1 MGEKQIVDIIK
12 SKAKEIEEEL
22 VSIRHELHKHPELG
36 VELHETH
43 DIISRELHKI
53 PELEVQEH
61 KAGGSG
67 VIAILHGGKPEGKT
81 VLLRADIDALP
92 IEEEVDSPYK
102 SEKQGCITL
111 EVKTF
116 PSIATGFRQYI
127 CLLESNQKIKRRFQD
142 YTVLYI
148 NLMTAFWQMHQV
160 YLQCLGIRDAWEC

>member
-67 VIAILHGGKPEGKT
+67 VIAILHGGKPEGKK
-81 VLLRADIDALP
+81 VLLRVRP
-92 IEEEVDSPYK
+92 
-102 SEKQGCITL
+102 
-111 EVKTF
+111 
-116 PSIATGFRQYI
+116 
-127 CLLESNQKIKRRFQD
+127 
-142 YTVLYI
+142 
-148 NLMTAFWQMHQV
+148 
-160 YLQCLGIRDAWEC
+160 

>member
-92 IEEEVDSPYK
+92 IEEEVH
-102 SEKQGCITL
+102 I
-111 EVKTF
+111 
-116 PSIATGFRQYI
+116 
-127 CLLESNQKIKRRFQD
+127 NQKNRD
-142 YTVLYI
+142 VCMPVV
-148 NLMTAFWQMHQV
+148 MTDMLH
-160 YLQCLGIRDAWEC
+160 G

>member
-92 IEEEVDSPYK
+92 IEEKWIVH
-102 SEKQGCITL
+102 I
-111 EVKTF
+111 
-116 PSIATGFRQYI
+116 
-127 CLLESNQKIKRRFQD
+127 NQKNRD
-142 YTVLYI
+142 VCMPVV
-148 NLMTAFWQMHQV
+148 MTDMLH
-160 YLQCLGIRDAWEC
+160 G